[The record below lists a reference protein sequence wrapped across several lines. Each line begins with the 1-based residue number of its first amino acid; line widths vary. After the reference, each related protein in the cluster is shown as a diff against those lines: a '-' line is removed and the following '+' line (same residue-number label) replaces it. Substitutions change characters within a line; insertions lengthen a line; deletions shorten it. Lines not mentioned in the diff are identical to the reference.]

1 MGEAA
6 VEMLPERHWKQAPG
20 VVQAELGPGQ
30 TAVLHLTT
38 GRYHALNGVGSR
50 IWALLAESNTLARLC
65 ATLCD
70 EYDID
75 AAHCA
80 QEVERY
86 LSILQGLHLVEQ
98 TP

>member
-6 VEMLPERHWKQAPG
+6 VKVLPERQWRQAPD

-50 IWALLAESNTLARLC
+50 IWALLAAPCTASRLC

-70 EYDID
+70 EYDVD
-75 AAHCA
+75 TELCA

-86 LSILQGLHLVEQ
+86 LSMLQGLQLIEH

>member
-6 VEMLPERHWKQAPG
+6 VKVLPERRWKQAPD

-50 IWALLAESNTLARLC
+50 IWALLAEPCTMASLC
-65 ATLCD
+65 ATLCN
-70 EYDID
+70 EYDVD
-75 AAHCA
+75 TERCA
-80 QEVERY
+80 REVERY
-86 LSILQGLHLVEQ
+86 LSMLSGLQLVEQ
-98 TP
+98 AA